1 MLGNRKA
8 FGDTQ
13 STGGRPNTCL
23 IGCQEGDNAET
34 MKDNLK
40 DKNVITEL
48 ILKGIKIL

>member
-8 FGDTQ
+8 FGDTH
-13 STGGRPNTCL
+13 SRGGRPNTCL

-40 DKNVITEL
+40 DNECDCRIDFKRY
-48 ILKGIKIL
+48 